1 MTGKAKILIDCDPG
15 HDDAVA
21 LLFAARHLD
30 LVAVTTVHGNNS
42 LENTTRNALSIL
54 ELTGI
59 DVPVAAGC
67 AEPLVQAPAQRG
79 HIHGKTGLDGAD
91 IPAPTRRP
99 IDSHAVDLI
108 IELASRHRGELVV
121 ALIGPETNFAV
132 ALKREPRL
140 KQWVRE
146 VTIMGGSTCLGNITP
161 VAEFNISCDPE
172 AAAIVFESGIPI
184 RMVGYNVTRQIGFD
198 AQDVMRLRASGR
210 KVAAVI
216 GDLMAFYLAGQNRVF
231 GLSVAPIHDVCAIV
245 PYVAPELI
253 RYVET
258 SVKVELAGVYTRGMT
273 VCDLRGLRP
282 DAATG
287 IRTAGPATIKV
298 ALEADSR
305 PLVDLVIDSVL
316 GFA

>member
-1 MTGKAKILIDCDPG
+1 MTEKAKILIDCDPG

-42 LENTTRNALSIL
+42 LANTTRNALAVL
-54 ELTGI
+54 ELAGI

-67 AEPLVQAPAQRG
+67 SEPLVQAPGHAG

-91 IPAPTRRP
+91 IPAPTRSP
-99 IDSHAVDLI
+99 IEMHAVDLI

-121 ALIGPETNFAV
+121 ALIGPQTNFAV

-140 KQWVRE
+140 KEWVRE

-161 VAEFNISCDPE
+161 VAEFNVSCDPE
-172 AAAIVFESGIPI
+172 AASVVFESGIPI
-184 RMVGYNVTRQIGFD
+184 RMVGYNVTRQTGFD
-198 AQDVMRLRASGR
+198 AGDLARLKASGR
-210 KVAAVI
+210 KMASVI
-216 GDLMAFYLAGQNRVF
+216 GDLMGFYLAGQNRVF
-231 GLSVAPIHDVCAIV
+231 GLSVAPMHDVCAIV
-245 PYVAPELI
+245 PYVAPGLI

-282 DAATG
+282 DAPAYIRPAEAAT
-287 IRTAGPATIKV
+287 TKV

-305 PLVDLVIDSVL
+305 PLIDLVVDAVL